1 MTTSVTTEAKT
12 NLTRLDGTALATAA
26 APLVGCRF
34 RLHGRDPA
42 TGLDCIGVLA
52 AALSAIGQEVRFPSG
67 YRLRTDRFEQL
78 ANIAANHGFEPVFG
92 AKLPGDVLFTRP
104 GPGQLHLLI
113 AAARAEDFIE
123 AHAGLGRV
131 VLTAGL
137 PPDPILH
144 HWRLRAGK

>member
-1 MTTSVTTEAKT
+1 MTAGVTAGTQT
-12 NLTRLDGTALATAA
+12 NVAALDGAALAFAA
-26 APLVGCRF
+26 SSLVGCRF

-52 AALSAIGQEVRFPSG
+52 AALSAIGREARFPTG

-78 ANIAANHGFEPVFG
+78 ANIAADHGFEPAFG
-92 AKLPGDVLFTRP
+92 ADLPGDVLFTRP

-113 AAARAEDFIE
+113 AAARADEFIE

-131 VLTAGL
+131 VLTAGS
-137 PPDPILH
+137 PTDPVLH